1 MDGMRNVLVPKE
13 AQEYGDG
20 VRVERHRPALLRRI
34 RYARR
39 LLALHLELQEG
50 DDSVQEIGAMG
61 SDIVG
66 KPLIQ
71 VEILASRSQR
81 RNIQGELEWSDL
93 KQSIQDLLHVS

>member
-1 MDGMRNVLVPKE
+1 
-13 AQEYGDG
+13 
-20 VRVERHRPALLRRI
+20 
-34 RYARR
+34 
-39 LLALHLELQEG
+39 
-50 DDSVQEIGAMG
+50 MG